1 MFSARYQS
9 YYKLCRLNCALLCDS
24 SLLIMSAKDKK
35 SEIFNYVKNVKC
47 GFLASS
53 YTISLNKGLLDTL
66 SHLC

>member
-1 MFSARYQS
+1 
-9 YYKLCRLNCALLCDS
+9 
-24 SLLIMSAKDKK
+24 MSAKDKK